1 MLEWLVDHRGP
12 IDTKEAVMTT
22 ESNDRSDQQS
32 AAEPASAPA
41 ATSRGGT
48 RTVLAA
54 TGIAVGSVL
63 LLGLTFGGGVLLGTH
78 LPDRGPGGPVM
89 ASEAVE
95 RLQERLDDRREERGD
110 RRDWVREHR
119 ELHGSPSEE
128 SPEQ

>member
-1 MLEWLVDHRGP
+1 
-12 IDTKEAVMTT
+12 MTT
-22 ESNDRSDQQS
+22 ESNDQGTSGRSS
-32 AAEPASAPA
+32 
-41 ATSRGGT
+41 T

-95 RLQERLDDRREERGD
+95 RLQERFDE
-110 RRDWVREHR
+110 RRDRIREHR
-119 ELHGSPSEE
+119 ELLESPSDQ
-128 SPEQ
+128 SPDQ

>member
-1 MLEWLVDHRGP
+1 
-12 IDTKEAVMTT
+12 MTT
-22 ESNDRSDQQS
+22 EGNDQSTAGRSS
-32 AAEPASAPA
+32 
-41 ATSRGGT
+41 T

-54 TGIAVGSVL
+54 TGIAVGSAL

-78 LPDRGPGGPVM
+78 LPDRGPSSPVL

>member
-1 MLEWLVDHRGP
+1 
-12 IDTKEAVMTT
+12 MTT
-22 ESNDRSDQQS
+22 ESNDRPDQQGAS
-32 AAEPASAPA
+32 EPAPATPASPSAPA

>member
-1 MLEWLVDHRGP
+1 
-12 IDTKEAVMTT
+12 MTT
-22 ESNDRSDQQS
+22 ESNDRPDQQS
-32 AAEPASAPA
+32 ASEPGPATPASPSTPV

-95 RLQERLDDRREERGD
+95 RLQERFDERREERD
-110 RRDWVREHR
+110 ERRDRIREHR
-119 ELHGSPSEE
+119 ELLESPSDQ
-128 SPEQ
+128 SPDQ